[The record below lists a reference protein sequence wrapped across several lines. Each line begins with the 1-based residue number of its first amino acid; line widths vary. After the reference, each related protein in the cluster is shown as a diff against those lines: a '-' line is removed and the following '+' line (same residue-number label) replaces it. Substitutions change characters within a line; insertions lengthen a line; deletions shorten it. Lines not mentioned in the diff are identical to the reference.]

1 MTSTRVSFAAGWE
14 WLTGFISN
22 ETFIYVVKRLLQ
34 ALLTLLLASALC
46 FHYSTS
52 SRRLPRYAEAES
64 ENFARTGFPNP
75 QQFDWIALGQ
85 SSMGGGCGELLL
97 KEILA
102 RVLCTSALY
111 HRCCRERLTPYLAIA
126 SLILTLGDLFL

>member
-34 ALLTLLLASALC
+34 ALLTLLLASALS

-52 SRRLPRYAEAES
+52 SRRLRYAEAES
-64 ENFARTGFPNP
+64 ENFARTISNP
-75 QQFDWIALGQ
+75 ATVWTGSLLARAVWAVA
-85 SSMGGGCGELLL
+85 GELLL
-97 KEILA
+97 KEIWHEFCVPA
-102 RVLCTSALY
+102 LCI
-111 HRCCRERLTPYLAIA
+111 IA
-126 SLILTLGDLFL
+126 VVGTD